1 MNKADKEEEW
11 TSRVHLLL
19 FFFFCFKSRSITTC
33 VLILP
38 RERID
43 PLKFR

>member
-1 MNKADKEEEW
+1 MNKADKEELR
-11 TSRVHLLL
+11 RVHLLL
-19 FFFFCFKSRSITTC
+19 FLFFFFLKSTSITTC